1 MNQLL
6 ADINLQYPTLGDIIS
21 LMIKPRNIR
30 PNFIQLYDLIT
41 VDQNHLS
48 KITEHTHESGE
59 SIKNPP
65 TPPPILFNSNQIDDL
80 EVRID
85 FSQQNYELKNKLRS
99 HA

>member
-1 MNQLL
+1 
-6 ADINLQYPTLGDIIS
+6 
-21 LMIKPRNIR
+21 MIKPRNIR

-41 VDQNHLS
+41 GREDQNHLS

-59 SIKNPP
+59 SIKNP
-65 TPPPILFNSNQIDDL
+65 PPPILFNSNQIDDL